1 MKNILTIALLILLS
15 SCNKTIETKPVEF
28 EIVDTVSEKMRLAIE
43 RNEKV
48 KEKIVKKVITVQVL
62 TKENKTLEKK
72 VEVLKIQNDTL
83 TNTLKKVRDSIV
95 KSKTKVAKKQGFFGK
110 LIGKKPDSI
119 EVVKV
124 DTIKK

>member
-1 MKNILTIALLILLS
+1 MKNIFTIASLILLS
-15 SCNKTIETKPVEF
+15 SCNKTIETKQVEF

-43 RNEKV
+43 KNEKV
-48 KEKIVKKVITVQVL
+48 KEKIVKKIITVQVL

-119 EVVKV
+119 EVVKI